1 MTKKVGRILMYIEQ
15 LLSFQCFSMECCHVR
30 NVGPTAAP
38 DFWLGFAPDAC
49 KSDSDGAGSGGACLM
64 HLKWR
69 VKVEDMLDTEL
80 CDEILQQIEHMS
92 SS

>member
-1 MTKKVGRILMYIEQ
+1 M
-15 LLSFQCFSMECCHVR
+15 R

-38 DFWLGFAPDAC
+38 DFWLGFPPDAC
-49 KSDSDGAGSGGACLM
+49 KSDSDGAGSGAACLM

-69 VKVEDMLDTEL
+69 VKVEDSLRAMEKCLDTEL